1 MQNIGVKFDDEN
13 KFALLNVSFSIYF
26 KPLKV
31 PFIYLFIYRK
41 EDSITLEEV
50 QFAIRTKEITN
61 MKVLKG

>member
-1 MQNIGVKFDDEN
+1 M
-13 KFALLNVSFSIYF
+13 S
-26 KPLKV
+26 P
-31 PFIYLFIYRK
+31 LFIYGK